1 MDTDISITVFL
12 LSYFIL
18 FLYFHK
24 LYITSVQHIIVVVG
38 WIALLLLHDDVKNY
52 IQVMDNIVFHPKVLH
67 YVDVIVQFI
76 DQDYKK
82 SNVRKFIKKFLN

>member
-1 MDTDISITVFL
+1 MDTDISITIFL

-18 FLYFHK
+18 FLYLHK
-24 LYITSVQHIIVVVG
+24 LYITSVQHIVIVIG
-38 WIALLLLHDDVKNY
+38 LIALLLLHYNIKNY
-52 IQVMDNIVFHPKVLH
+52 IQVMDNVVFHSKVLY
-67 YVDVIVQFI
+67 YVNIIVQFI